1 MNQLAES
8 TRATI
13 NSLKAHALLSK
24 ALANDPK
31 PTPGYLFPEIARKV
45 TPTLLPS
52 SLTVVS
58 SKLPPKEQKHD

>member
-24 ALANDPK
+24 ALSNDPK
-31 PTPGYLFPEIARKV
+31 PTPGYLFPEIAR
-45 TPTLLPS
+45 
-52 SLTVVS
+52 
-58 SKLPPKEQKHD
+58 E